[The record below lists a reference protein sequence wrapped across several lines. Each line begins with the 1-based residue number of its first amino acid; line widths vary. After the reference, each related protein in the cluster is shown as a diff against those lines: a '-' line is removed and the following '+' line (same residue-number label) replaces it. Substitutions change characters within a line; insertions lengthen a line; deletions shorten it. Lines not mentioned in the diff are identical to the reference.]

1 MIEYDI
7 YRRLKLDMIRRAVR
21 AVFEVIGF
29 EIRRKPKLTR
39 LCWPDNL
46 QNSQVFF
53 EYDKEFHELYDH
65 AQLKTQMINTDNP
78 LRRQRHYTLN
88 ELLLQSTIGGDVC
101 EIGCWRGLSAYQ
113 IAHHIKNKGILF
125 MIFDSF
131 EGLSEIRRID
141 KQFNRIQN
149 DDSVRDQF
157 RCSLETVQ
165 KNLKEFNF
173 VRYYKGWIPERFN
186 EVKNRTFSFVHIDVD
201 LFQPTYD
208 SFKFFY
214 PRLQKNGIMVFDDYG
229 CMQFPGA
236 KKAIDKC
243 LKEFEC
249 PFFISLTSGQAFLV
263 KRS

>member
-1 MIEYDI
+1 MIFI
-7 YRRLKLDMIRRAVR
+7 RRLKLDMIRRAVR
-21 AVFEVIGF
+21 AVFEAIGF
-29 EIRRKPKLTR
+29 EIRRKPKLKLTG

-53 EYDKEFHELYDH
+53 ECDKEFHELYDH
-65 AQLKTQMINTDNP
+65 AQLKTQMTSTDNP

-88 ELLLQSTIGGDVC
+88 ELLLQSTMGGDVC

-113 IAHHIKNKGILF
+113 IAHHIKNKGIPF

-131 EGLSEIRRID
+131 EGLSEIRQSD

-149 DDSVRDQF
+149 DNSVRDQF

-173 VRYYKGWIPERFN
+173 VRYYKGWVPERFN

-201 LFQPTYD
+201 LFQPIYD

-229 CMQFPGA
+229 SMQFPGA

-243 LKEFEC
+243 LQEFDY
-249 PFFISLTSGQAFLV
+249 PFFIPLPSGQAFLV
-263 KRS
+263 KRC